1 VTALTA
7 ADSALLVVAGLGAGF
22 VNGVAGGGSL
32 VSFPA
37 LLAVGYPPLTANV
50 TSTVG
55 IWPGYLG
62 GVAGYRGVLTG
73 QRHRVRQLLPVTL
86 AGALAGAAL
95 LLVLPGRSFAAA
107 APWLILLGCLLFA
120 VQPLVAKVMRARRPD
135 GVAGATAGGA
145 AEDGAAGATVGTA
158 VDGTA
163 VDGERSPSAAGRAG
177 LAVGVL
183 LASAYGSYFGA
194 GLGVILLGVLGL
206 GLPDRLVRV
215 NGLRSVLALLVN
227 TVALAV
233 FALRAPVVWP
243 AAGLMAAS
251 SLLGGFVGAR
261 VAQRIPAVLL
271 RVAVIGL
278 GLVSAVT
285 LLLR

>member
-1 VTALTA
+1 VAVTDLGA
-7 ADSALLVVAGLGAGF
+7 ADSVLLVLAGLGAGF

-37 LLAVGYPPLTANV
+37 LLAVGLPPLTANV

-62 GVAGYRGVLTG
+62 GVAGYRGVLGG
-73 QRHRVRQLLPVTL
+73 QRDRVRQVLPV
-86 AGALAGAAL
+86 ALAGAVAGAVL
-95 LLVLPGRSFAAA
+95 LLALPARSFSVA

-120 VQPLVAKVMRARRPD
+120 VQPVVGRAMKARHPDAGAPD
-135 GVAGATAGGA
+135 GAVVA
-145 AEDGAAGATVGTA
+145 DGADRTSSRGPARGAGWA
-158 VDGTA
+158 
-163 VDGERSPSAAGRAG
+163 
-177 LAVGVL
+177 LQLGVL

-206 GLPDRLVRV
+206 GLPDRLVRI
-215 NGLRSVLALLVN
+215 NGLRSVLALVVN

-233 FALRAPVVWP
+233 FAVRAPVVWP
-243 AAGLMAAS
+243 AAGLMAVA
-251 SLLGGFVGAR
+251 SLLGGWVGAR
-261 VAQRIPAVLL
+261 VAQRIPAVVL
-271 RVAVIGL
+271 RVTVIAL